1 MKAEQPLKF
10 PILVPGVGPVPA
22 PGMIIGEAPG
32 RNEIES
38 GTPFCGRSG
47 ALLDSTLSDFGG
59 DRRSYFVSN
68 TFMGDVGDGN
78 SDPTVEHIEDHRLV
92 LQSEIAKVQP
102 ACILLLGRIAC
113 QSFGRWGISF
123 NGPMRDY
130 VGDKYWCEYN
140 QYAPFLNNTVII
152 PSYHPAATMYNSTL
166 IEPFRYAVARFVLL
180 TDTLERAR
188 YGKDNR
194 AEQHGSPGDEH
205 GVEASRSS

>member
-1 MKAEQPLKF
+1 MKAEHQPNF

-32 RNEIES
+32 RNEIEQ

-47 ALLDSTLSDFGG
+47 ELLDRTLEDFGG
-59 DRRSYFVSN
+59 ARADYFVSN
-68 TFMGDVGDGN
+68 TFMGDVGVGN
-78 SDPTVEHIEDHRLV
+78 SDPTVAQLEDHRPV
-92 LQSEIAKVQP
+92 LEAEIAMVDP
-102 ACILLLGRIAC
+102 VCILLLGRVAC
-113 QSFGRWGISF
+113 HSFGYTGS
-123 NGPMRDY
+123 MRDI
-130 VGDKYWCEYN
+130 VGDLRWLLHE
-140 QYAPFLNNTVII
+140 PLLI
-152 PSYHPAATMYNSTL
+152 PCYHPAATMYNSTL

-205 GVEASRSS
+205 GVEASRPS